1 MYIKERLVL
10 VWWRKKERKN
20 EEWRMDKRDYWMI
33 FIFLV
38 GQVKNFWWWFDWLWW
53 KIIMSIGFFLFVS
66 FGMDLCNFKG
76 RCRNLQNRKK
86 KKLNSQV
93 CVYGCNYV
101 IIQSNCLLIMHQVV
115 LHNILHNTPHN
126 ALVILRLLLYRSI

>member
-66 FGMDLCNFKG
+66 FGMDLYNFKG